1 MRLYQDKELFL
12 QIINKISKEKGINEA
27 IIEKDYFVSLILKE
41 IEKENK
47 NIVFKG
53 GTSLSKCFGL
63 INRFSEDIDISCEHK
78 LSQGDIKSI
87 NHSIVDI
94 VKDLGFSLENEKDI
108 LSGMAY
114 NKFEIKYPS
123 FYKSNGLKQNV
134 IIETVFSINA
144 YPTESKFAS
153 NIIFEYLNNNNLL
166 EKVSFDEIVP
176 FEIKTQS
183 MIRTFVDKMFA
194 LCDYYLNND
203 IVEHS
208 RHLYDIYKMFDSI
221 NFNEELK
228 LYIREIR
235 ELRKL
240 KRFCTSADDKYDIN
254 LLLKEIIEKDVY
266 KNDYNNMTKLII
278 YDNVTYED
286 TLKTIKKII
295 EYDIF

>member
-1 MRLYQDKELFL
+1 MKLYQDKELFS

-41 IEKENK
+41 IAKENK

-63 INRFSEDIDISCEHK
+63 INRFSEDIDISCEYK
-78 LSQGDIKSI
+78 LSQGEIKSI
-87 NHSIVDI
+87 NHSII
-94 VKDLGFSLENEKDI
+94 RIIKNLGFSLENEKDI

-134 IIETVFSINA
+134 VIETVFSINA
-144 YPTESKFAS
+144 YPIESKFVS
-153 NIIFEYLNNNNLL
+153 NIIYEYLRNNKLL

-183 MIRTFVDKMFA
+183 MVRTFVDKIFA
-194 LCDYYLNND
+194 LCDYYLNDD

-254 LLLKEIIEKDVY
+254 LLLKEIIEKDVF
-266 KNDYNNMTKLII
+266 KNDYNDVTKLII
-278 YDNVTYED
+278 YDNINYED
-286 TLKTIKKII
+286 TIKTLRKII

>member
-1 MRLYQDKELFL
+1 MRLYQDKELFS
-12 QIINKISKEKGINEA
+12 QIINQISKEKGINEA

-41 IEKENK
+41 IAKENK

-78 LSQGDIKSI
+78 LSQSEVKSV
-87 NHSIVDI
+87 NHGIVRI
-94 VKDLGFSLENEKDI
+94 VNDLGFTLENEKEI
-108 LSGMAY
+108 LSGMDY

-123 FYKSNGLKQNV
+123 LYKLSGLKQNV

-144 YPTESKFAS
+144 YPTENKLAS
-153 NIIFEYLNNNNLL
+153 NIIYDYLKNNNLL
-166 EKVSFDEIVP
+166 DKVSFDEIEP

-183 MIRTFVDKMFA
+183 ITRTFVDKVFA

-208 RHLYDIYKMFDSI
+208 RHLYDIHKMFDSV
-221 NFNEELK
+221 NFDGRLK
-228 LYIREIR
+228 LFIKEIR
-235 ELRKL
+235 ESRKL

-254 LLLKEIIEKDVY
+254 LLLKNIIEKNVY
-266 KNDYNNMTKLII
+266 KKDYEDITKLII
-278 YDNVTYED
+278 YDNISYED
-286 TLKTIKKII
+286 TINTIQKII
-295 EYDIF
+295 NYNVF